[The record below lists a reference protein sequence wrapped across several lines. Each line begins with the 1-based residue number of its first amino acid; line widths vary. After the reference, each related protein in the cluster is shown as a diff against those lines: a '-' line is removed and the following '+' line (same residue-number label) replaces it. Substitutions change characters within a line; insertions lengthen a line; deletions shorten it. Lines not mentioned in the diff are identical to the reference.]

1 MTGAA
6 GATMTGDP
14 AGQTTGALA
23 AFLDAVTLQAGYNAS
38 LVALGAGMLGL
49 AAGGAGT
56 FLFLRKRALVSDAA
70 SHAALPGVAAAFL
83 VMVAMGGDGR
93 WLPGLMLGSALSAA
107 LGMGLVTLATR
118 RTRLT
123 EDAAIGAVLSV
134 SFGLGI
140 VLLTVIQA
148 LPAGRAAGLE
158 TFLLGST
165 AGMLRSEAWTI
176 AAAGAACAAAV
187 FALRRP
193 MTLVAFDPGQAE
205 ATGVSVWRT
214 DLAMMGIGLT
224 VTVVGLKIVGLVL
237 IVALLIIPPVTARF
251 WTDRVSALVLLSTG
265 IGGAAGFL
273 GAAASAAAAKLPTG
287 PLIVLAAFAMF
298 LLSFFLS
305 PRRGLLSVALRRRRL
320 EARVHLRQGLLA
332 LARGEE
338 VYDRLTLRLLLARR
352 LIRADGVATRAGRAA
367 AAEARRD
374 EARWTLARA
383 LHADAEVAERY
394 DGLTPITETL
404 TVDQIAELD
413 RRLGLTGDLGPR
425 RTDAEGTPA

>member
-1 MTGAA
+1 MSETF
-6 GATMTGDP
+6 
-14 AGQTTGALA
+14 A

-38 LVALGAGMLGL
+38 LVALGAGLLGL

-83 VMVAMGGDGR
+83 VMVALGGDGR
-93 WLPGLMLGSALSAA
+93 WLPGLMLGSAVSAA

-118 RTRLT
+118 RTRLS

-134 SFGLGI
+134 AFGLGI
-140 VLLTVIQA
+140 VLLTVIQTV
-148 LPAGRAAGLE
+148 PAGRAAGLE

-176 AAAGAACAAAV
+176 AAAGAICAGLV

-193 MTLVAFDPGQAE
+193 MTLVAFDPEHAE

-214 DLAMMGIGLT
+214 DLAMMAIGLT
-224 VTVVGLKIVGLVL
+224 VTVVGLKIVGLIL

-251 WTDRVSALVLLSTG
+251 WTDRVSTLALLATA

-273 GAAASAAAAKLPTG
+273 GAAMSAAAAKLPTG
-287 PLIVLAAFAMF
+287 PLIVLVAFAMF
-298 LLSFFLS
+298 LFSFFFS

-332 LARGEE
+332 LARGET
-338 VYDRLTLRLLLARR
+338 VYDRLTLRLLRARG
-352 LIRADGVATRAGRAA
+352 LIRADGVATEAGRAA

-374 EARWTLARA
+374 EARWTLARG
-383 LHADAEVAERY
+383 LHAEAEVADRY
-394 DGLTPITETL
+394 DGLTSIVETL
-404 TVDQIAELD
+404 TTDQIAELD
-413 RRLGLTGDLGPR
+413 RRLALTGDLPRHQPRHLPHGGP
-425 RTDAEGTPA
+425 EGATA